1 MQILGGVVLVNG
13 NATKLIAIFAIGG
26 AVFWGMKDSEIYLD
40 SFGLGPA
47 NTVYDFQTA
56 SRSAQKHF
64 LIHKCRNGV
73 CQSYKDEACGYEVDI
88 DASGFD
94 DCVMSDLDRSP
105 AWEKLGNLLK
115 ICGKKFQRFTG
126 AYGDPVS
133 CRELS
138 R

>member
-1 MQILGGVVLVNG
+1 MLVNVS
-13 NATKLIAIFAIGG
+13 ATKFITIFAIGG
-26 AVFWGMKDSEIYLD
+26 AVYWGMKDSDIYLD
-40 SFGLGPA
+40 GFGLGPA

-56 SRSAQKHF
+56 SRSAQTHF
-64 LIHKCRNGV
+64 LVHKCRNGV
-73 CQSYKDEACGYEVDI
+73 CQSDKDWACGYEVEI
-88 DASGFD
+88 YASGLD
-94 DCVMSDLDRSP
+94 DCVVADLDRVQ

-133 CRELS
+133 CKELS